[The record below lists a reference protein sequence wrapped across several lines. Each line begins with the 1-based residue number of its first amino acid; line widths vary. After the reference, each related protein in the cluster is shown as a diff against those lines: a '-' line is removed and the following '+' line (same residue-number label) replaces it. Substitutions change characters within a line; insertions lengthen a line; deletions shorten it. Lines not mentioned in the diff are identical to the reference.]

1 MDGFDASRLS
11 RGALRWLDD
20 GSVGSSGPVE
30 DAGVDRGRSRRRVRR
45 WCRIRWD
52 GCAFGADMDGARDLE
67 SYRIN
72 LNMIGLDGPAVK
84 KEIHWDPHRVAGV
97 PPRRSTPSSE
107 HRLERD

>member
-1 MDGFDASRLS
+1 
-11 RGALRWLDD
+11 
-20 GSVGSSGPVE
+20 
-30 DAGVDRGRSRRRVRR
+30 
-45 WCRIRWD
+45 
-52 GCAFGADMDGARDLE
+52 MDGARDLE